1 VLLTSRNVLITG
13 ASSGIGLALC
23 RQLVAN
29 GATVFPTGKRQIT
42 DLAGYMPADLS
53 QQAGRDLLTGHLEQ
67 ETDHIDVAI
76 YNAGILGS
84 PQVALRDYEERTWR
98 SVLELNVTAIQLL
111 HQRLDSLLTASGHP
125 TVIVTSSSVGRR
137 GRAGWGAYSVA
148 KHAIEGWVA
157 VLADEWGGVGRVYSV
172 NPGGTAT
179 PMRAA
184 AFPDEDQDSLP
195 TGDDIAPVFLYLSR
209 EDCPAPTGTRLNA
222 RDWIGLD
229 PQNGLQIVQS
239 NGMVTPSKHGEIP

>member
-1 VLLTSRNVLITG
+1 MLLTSRNVLITG

-53 QQAGRDLLTGHLEQ
+53 HQAGRDLLTGHLEQ

-76 YNAGILGS
+76 YNAGTLGS
-84 PQVALRDYEERTWR
+84 PQVALRDYDERTWR

-137 GRAGWGAYSVA
+137 GRAGWGA
-148 KHAIEGWVA
+148 
-157 VLADEWGGVGRVYSV
+157 
-172 NPGGTAT
+172 
-179 PMRAA
+179 
-184 AFPDEDQDSLP
+184 
-195 TGDDIAPVFLYLSR
+195 
-209 EDCPAPTGTRLNA
+209 
-222 RDWIGLD
+222 
-229 PQNGLQIVQS
+229 
-239 NGMVTPSKHGEIP
+239 

>member
-1 VLLTSRNVLITG
+1 MLITG

-111 HQRLDSLLTASGHP
+111 HQRRIQDARCPEMDGPLQDDRERDHRAQHQRDHHRTA
-125 TVIVTSSSVGRR
+125 
-137 GRAGWGAYSVA
+137 
-148 KHAIEGWVA
+148 
-157 VLADEWGGVGRVYSV
+157 GGEQFEHVH
-172 NPGGTAT
+172 
-179 PMRAA
+179 
-184 AFPDEDQDSLP
+184 
-195 TGDDIAPVFLYLSR
+195 
-209 EDCPAPTGTRLNA
+209 
-222 RDWIGLD
+222 D
-229 PQNGLQIVQS
+229 PRF
-239 NGMVTPSKHGEIP
+239 